1 LTTGPKG
8 SPRLEKKETTH
19 IHLHRAS
26 ATPRHHLIAK
36 TTSPPSQPG
45 DWDSYSKSVNQIGE
59 TKQKNK
65 GGREG
70 VGRGGTEFCWLKDQ
84 RNGPRFLQL
93 LRVWS
98 PVCGVVASGVTP
110 VCGEAVS
117 GVTGVVVSHV
127 TPVSCASVWV
137 WPPVSGVVASC
148 VTPCLWRGCFYLV
161 SPLILA
167 WLFFF

>member
-1 LTTGPKG
+1 M
-8 SPRLEKKETTH
+8 
-19 IHLHRAS
+19 
-26 ATPRHHLIAK
+26 AK
-36 TTSPPSQPG
+36 Q
-45 DWDSYSKSVNQIGE
+45 SK
-59 TKQKNK
+59 KNK

-127 TPVSCASVWV
+127 TPVSYAA
-137 WPPVSGVVASC
+137 VSGVAPCFWRGCIRCNPLFVARLLLSG
-148 VTPCLWRGCFYLV
+148 VSPDPGVAVFDVALDRGVVVSGVAPCFWRGCF
-161 SPLILA
+161 
-167 WLFFF
+167 